1 MPPRLKPSI
10 LLMLLGPVV
19 AAASPPTPAPLAA
32 YIHDGRFDPGDY
44 GWLRGMFDGASA
56 ADVSAYRS
64 IVDWRRRCRASD
76 MAETRADLVAL
87 GVTAGS
93 SLDTIPYRSLLC
105 DQVATLPE
113 PLDLHNW
120 TGFSHDVSVVRPI
133 AASYL
138 AAVAAAED
146 AAGSD
151 TPNLQDALR
160 GRVIGEQTL
169 RSGIESASG
178 PAAISSFALDLTA
191 QQRGILAAELAI
203 ALATRDHA
211 NTAWLKGLVA
221 ARGWP
226 KRSEVG
232 EAAAKSAWLLV
243 QHADADPAFQVQAL
257 RAMKPL
263 VAAGDADRRKYAYL
277 YDRVMLK
284 LTGLQHYATQL
295 TCQSGRYVPLPTE
308 AMSKVDEERK
318 QVGLESLIDYQVR
331 ILKSN
336 GACK

>member
-1 MPPRLKPSI
+1 L
-10 LLMLLGPVV
+10 V
-19 AAASPPTPAPLAA
+19 A

-120 TGFSHDVSVVRPI
+120 AGFTRDVSVVRPI

-146 AAGSD
+146 AAGLDTSD
-151 TPNLQDALR
+151 LRDALR
-160 GRVIGEQTL
+160 GRVIGEQAL
-169 RSGIESASG
+169 RSGLEAASG
-178 PAAISSFALDLTA
+178 PAAPSSSILNLTA
-191 QQRGILAAELAI
+191 QQRGILASELAI

-211 NTAWLKGLVA
+211 NTAWLKGVVA
-221 ARGWP
+221 TRGWP
-226 KRSEVG
+226 KRSEVS
-232 EAAAKSAWLLV
+232 EAAAGSAWLLV
-243 QHADADPAFQVQAL
+243 QHADADPAFQVRAL
-257 RAMKPL
+257 RAMEPL
-263 VAAGDADRRKYAYL
+263 VATKEADRRKYAYL

-284 LTGLQHYATQL
+284 LTGLQRYATQL
-295 TCQSGRYVPLPTE
+295 TCQDGRYVPLPTE
-308 AMSKVDEERK
+308 AMSKVDEERG
-318 QVGLESLIDYQVR
+318 QVGLDSLADYQTRV
-331 ILKSN
+331 LENN